1 MHVKSFYL
9 IFTTILE
16 YDRYFVLSESVYP
29 TETTIL
35 PNADTFPKTA
45 ALTKIPDWLKINT
58 KGL

>member
-1 MHVKSFYL
+1 MHVKAFYL

-16 YDRYFVLSESVYP
+16 YDRYFVPSEFVYP

-35 PNADTFPKTA
+35 PHADTFPKTA
-45 ALTKIPDWLKINT
+45 ALTNIPDWLKINT